1 MTMKGT
7 TSRHLNFVF
16 FVLVSVLAASGN
28 AKECETYDEEPTM
41 NELRAHGIRC
51 LIRRKDPPAI
61 ADPSTPT
68 INVIVDSD

>member
-1 MTMKGT
+1 MATDEYLKK
-7 TSRHLNFVF
+7 LNKALPV
-16 FVLVSVLAASGN
+16 GD
-28 AKECETYDEEPTM
+28 YDEEPTM